1 MPNGLEIAAIKDW
14 HAHVYFDG
22 DTAETARTLR
32 RSIETRF
39 NIDMGRFHERLV
51 GPHPC
56 WSYQVAFKPDL
67 FGELVPWLALNRCG
81 LVIFIHPN
89 TGDDLSDHRDHPLW
103 LGDKLG
109 LDLSIFA

>member
-1 MPNGLEIAAIKDW
+1 MPDGLEIAAIKDW

-22 DTAETARTLR
+22 DTAET
-32 RSIETRF
+32 
-39 NIDMGRFHERLV
+39 
-51 GPHPC
+51 
-56 WSYQVAFKPDL
+56 AFKPDL

-103 LGDKLG
+103 LGDKRG